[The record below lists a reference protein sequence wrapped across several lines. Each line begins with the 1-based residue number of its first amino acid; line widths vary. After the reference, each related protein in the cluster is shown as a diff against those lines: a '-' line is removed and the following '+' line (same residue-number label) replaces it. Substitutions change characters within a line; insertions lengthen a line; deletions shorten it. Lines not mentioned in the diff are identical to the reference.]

1 MAFASGG
8 NMRALITTKWAVLCA
23 SAISLA
29 GPALGDP
36 VADFYRGRT
45 ITIFAGTTS
54 GGTYDLYARAIAR
67 HLGPHL
73 PGAPTVIVQNMPGA
87 ASLVAAGHVYNVAPQ
102 DGTALA
108 GLASTL
114 PLQPMIDPVA
124 AQKIDPV
131 KINWLPSP
139 SDYGVVMLVR
149 GDFPVKT
156 MADMEH
162 RETTMA
168 TISPGM
174 LPAVLAATT
183 NAVLGA
189 RIKSINGHPDI
200 ASALLA
206 LDRGEIDGYPTV
218 PYDLIRRT
226 YAKKVEEGKYRV
238 VLQFGA
244 EKSPDF
250 PDVPLATDLVT
261 TPEDRQLLDL
271 AMGSLKTGY
280 TFMMGPKVPSERVLA
295 MRKAFMEVFADPKFL
310 ADAEKATL
318 NVAPISGEKIEEM
331 IKQAY
336 ATPAPV
342 IARLRAIYMQG
353 R

>member
-1 MAFASGG
+1 MPATI
-8 NMRALITTKWAVLCA
+8 LTKWAA
-23 SAISLA
+23 MGAAAISLM
-29 GPALGDP
+29 GPALADP
-36 VADFYRGRT
+36 IADFYRGRT
-45 ITIFAGTTS
+45 VTVFAGTTA
-54 GGTYDLYARAIAR
+54 GGTYDLYARTIAR
-67 HLGPHL
+67 HLGAHL
-73 PGAPTVIVQNMPGA
+73 PGSPTVIVQNMPGA

-102 DGTALA
+102 DGTAMA

-114 PLQPMIDPVA
+114 PLQPLIDPTA

-149 GDFPVKT
+149 GDFAVKS
-156 MADMEH
+156 MADMKT
-162 RETTMA
+162 RETAMG

-183 NAVLGA
+183 NAVLGS

-218 PYDLIRRT
+218 PYDLIKRT

-244 EKSPDF
+244 VKSPDF
-250 PDVPLATDLVT
+250 PDAPLVT
-261 TPEDRQLLDL
+261 ELITSPEDRMLMDL
-271 AMGSLKTGY
+271 VLGPLKTGY
-280 TFMMGPKVPSERVLA
+280 TFMMGPKVPKERALA
-295 MRKAFMEVFADPKFL
+295 MRRAFMDTFADPRFL
-310 ADAEKATL
+310 ADAERATL
-318 NVAPISGEKIEEM
+318 NIAPISGERIEEM
-331 IKQAY
+331 IRQAY
-336 ATPAPV
+336 ASPAPV
-342 IARLRAIYMQG
+342 IARLRAIYQQG

>member
-1 MAFASGG
+1 MPATI
-8 NMRALITTKWAVLCA
+8 LTKWAA
-23 SAISLA
+23 MGAAAMSLI
-29 GPALGDP
+29 GPALADP
-36 VADFYRGRT
+36 IADFYRGKT
-45 ITIFAGTTS
+45 VTVFAGTTA
-54 GGTYDLYARAIAR
+54 GGTYDLYARTIAR

-73 PGAPTVIVQNMPGA
+73 PGSPTVIVQNMPGA

-114 PLQPMIDPVA
+114 PLQPLIDPAA

-149 GDFPVKT
+149 GDFAVKS
-156 MADMEH
+156 MAYIKT
-162 RETTMA
+162 RETTMG

-183 NAVLGA
+183 NAVLGS

-218 PYDLIRRT
+218 PYDLIKRT

-244 EKSPDF
+244 VKSPDF
-250 PDVPLATDLVT
+250 PDAPLVT
-261 TPEDRQLLDL
+261 ELITSPEDRMLMDL
-271 AMGSLKTGY
+271 VLGPLKTGY
-280 TFMMGPKVPSERVLA
+280 TFMMGPKVPKERALA
-295 MRKAFMEVFADPKFL
+295 MRRAFMDTFADPRFL
-310 ADAEKATL
+310 ADAERATL
-318 NVAPISGEKIEEM
+318 NIAPISGERIEEM
-331 IKQAY
+331 IRQAY
-336 ATPAPV
+336 ASPAPV
-342 IARLRAIYMQG
+342 IARLRAIYLQG

>member
-1 MAFASGG
+1 MPATI
-8 NMRALITTKWAVLCA
+8 LTKWAA
-23 SAISLA
+23 MGAAAMSLM
-29 GPALGDP
+29 GPALADP
-36 VADFYRGRT
+36 IADFYRGRT
-45 ITIFAGTTS
+45 VTVFAGTTA
-54 GGTYDLYARAIAR
+54 GGTYDLYARTIAR
-67 HLGPHL
+67 HLGAHL
-73 PGAPTVIVQNMPGA
+73 PGSPTVIVQNMPGA

-114 PLQPMIDPVA
+114 PLQPLIDPTA

-149 GDFPVKT
+149 GDFAVKS
-156 MADMEH
+156 MADMKT
-162 RETTMA
+162 RETAMG

-183 NAVLGA
+183 NAVLGS

-218 PYDLIRRT
+218 PYDLIKRT

-244 EKSPDF
+244 VKSPDF
-250 PDVPLATDLVT
+250 PDAPLVT
-261 TPEDRQLLDL
+261 ELITSPEDRMLMDL
-271 AMGSLKTGY
+271 VLGPLKTGY
-280 TFMMGPKVPSERVLA
+280 TFMMGPKVPKERALA
-295 MRKAFMEVFADPKFL
+295 MRRAFMDTFADPRFL
-310 ADAEKATL
+310 TDAERATL
-318 NVAPISGEKIEEM
+318 NIAPISGERIEEM
-331 IKQAY
+331 IRQAY
-336 ATPAPV
+336 ASPAPV
-342 IARLRAIYMQG
+342 IGRLRAIYQQG

>member
-1 MAFASGG
+1 MHWHI
-8 NMRALITTKWAVLCA
+8 LIKWAALGA
-23 SAISLA
+23 AAMDFI
-29 GPALGDP
+29 GPAVADP
-36 VADFYRGRT
+36 VADFYRGKT
-45 ITIFAGTTS
+45 VTVFAGTTA
-54 GGTYDLYARAIAR
+54 GGTYDLYARTIAR
-67 HLGPHL
+67 HLGAHL

-114 PLQPMIDPVA
+114 PLQPLIDPAA

-149 GDFPVKT
+149 GDFAVKNV
-156 MADMEH
+156 ADMMT
-162 RETTMA
+162 RETTMG

-183 NAVLGA
+183 NAVLGS

-218 PYDLIRRT
+218 PYDLIKRT

-244 EKSPDF
+244 VKSPDF
-250 PDVPLATDLVT
+250 PDAPLVT
-261 TPEDRQLLDL
+261 ELITSPEDRMLMDL
-271 AMGSLKTGY
+271 VLGPLKTGY
-280 TFMMGPKVPSERVLA
+280 TFMMGPKVPKERALA
-295 MRKAFMEVFADPKFL
+295 MRRAFMDTFADPRFL
-310 ADAEKATL
+310 ADAERATL
-318 NVAPISGEKIEEM
+318 NIAPISGERIEEM
-331 IKQAY
+331 IRQAY
-336 ATPAPV
+336 ASPAPV
-342 IARLRAIYMQG
+342 IARLRAIYLQG

>member
-1 MAFASGG
+1 MPATI
-8 NMRALITTKWAVLCA
+8 LTKWAA
-23 SAISLA
+23 MGAAAMSLM
-29 GPALGDP
+29 GPALADP
-36 VADFYRGRT
+36 IADFYRGRT
-45 ITIFAGTTS
+45 VTVFAGTTA
-54 GGTYDLYARAIAR
+54 GGTYDLYARTIAR
-67 HLGPHL
+67 HLGAHL
-73 PGAPTVIVQNMPGA
+73 PGSPTVIVQNMPGA

-114 PLQPMIDPVA
+114 PLQPLIDPTA

-149 GDFPVKT
+149 GDFAVKS
-156 MADMEH
+156 MADMKT
-162 RETTMA
+162 RETAMG

-183 NAVLGA
+183 NAVLGS

-218 PYDLIRRT
+218 PYDLIKRT

-244 EKSPDF
+244 VKSPDF
-250 PDVPLATDLVT
+250 PDAPLVT
-261 TPEDRQLLDL
+261 ELITSPEDRMLMDL
-271 AMGSLKTGY
+271 VLGPLKTGY
-280 TFMMGPKVPSERVLA
+280 TFMMGPKVPKERALA
-295 MRKAFMEVFADPKFL
+295 MRKAFMDTFADPKFL
-310 ADAEKATL
+310 ADAERATL
-318 NVAPISGEKIEEM
+318 NIAPISGERIEEM
-331 IKQAY
+331 IRQAY
-336 ATPAPV
+336 ASPAPV
-342 IARLRAIYMQG
+342 IARLRAIYQQG

>member
-1 MAFASGG
+1 MSAT
-8 NMRALITTKWAVLCA
+8 ITTKWA
-23 SAISLA
+23 AIGAAAMCLVT
-29 GPALGDP
+29 PALADP
-36 VADFYRGRT
+36 IADFYRGRT
-45 ITIFAGTTS
+45 VTVFIGSTA
-54 GGTYDLYARAIAR
+54 GGTYDLYSRTIAR

-114 PLQPMIDPVA
+114 PLQPLIDPVA

-156 MADMEH
+156 MADMAS

-183 NAVLGA
+183 KATLGA
-189 RIKSINGHPDI
+189 KIKSINGHPDI

-218 PYDLIRRT
+218 PYDLIKRT
-226 YAKKVEEGKYRV
+226 YAKKIEEGKYRV

-250 PDVPLATDLVT
+250 PDAPLVTDLVT
-261 TPEDRQLLDL
+261 SPDDRQLLDL
-271 AMGSLKTGY
+271 VLGPLKTGY
-280 TFMMGPKVPSERVLA
+280 AFMMEPKVPKERAQA
-295 MRKAFMEVFADPKFL
+295 MRQAFMDTFADPKFL
-310 ADAEKATL
+310 ADAERATL
-318 NVAPISGEKIEEM
+318 NIAPISGERIEEM
-331 IKQAY
+331 IKAAY
-336 ATPAPV
+336 AAPAPV
-342 IARLRAIYMQG
+342 IARLRAIYMQD

>member
-1 MAFASGG
+1 MPATI
-8 NMRALITTKWAVLCA
+8 LTKWAA
-23 SAISLA
+23 MGAAAMSLM
-29 GPALGDP
+29 GPALADP
-36 VADFYRGRT
+36 IADFYRGRT
-45 ITIFAGTTS
+45 VTVFAGTTA
-54 GGTYDLYARAIAR
+54 GGTYDLYARTIAR
-67 HLGPHL
+67 HLGAHL
-73 PGAPTVIVQNMPGA
+73 PGSPTVIVQNMPGA

-102 DGTALA
+102 DGTAMA

-114 PLQPMIDPVA
+114 PLQPLIDPTA

-149 GDFPVKT
+149 GDFAVKS
-156 MADMEH
+156 MADMKT
-162 RETTMA
+162 RETAMG

-183 NAVLGA
+183 NAVLGS

-218 PYDLIRRT
+218 PYDLIKRT

-244 EKSPDF
+244 VKSPDF
-250 PDVPLATDLVT
+250 PDAPLVT
-261 TPEDRQLLDL
+261 ELITSPEDRMLMDL
-271 AMGSLKTGY
+271 VLGPLKTGY
-280 TFMMGPKVPSERVLA
+280 TFMMGPKVPKERALA
-295 MRKAFMEVFADPKFL
+295 MRKAFMDTFADPKFL
-310 ADAEKATL
+310 ADAERATL
-318 NVAPISGEKIEEM
+318 NIAPISGERIEEM
-331 IKQAY
+331 IRQAY
-336 ATPAPV
+336 ASPAPV
-342 IARLRAIYMQG
+342 IARLRAIYQQG

>member
-1 MAFASGG
+1 
-8 NMRALITTKWAVLCA
+8 MRTPFMSFGMTFCA
-23 SAISLA
+23 AAISLA
-29 GPALGDP
+29 APALTDP
-36 VADFYRGRT
+36 VADFYRGKT
-45 ITIFAGTTS
+45 VTIFAGTTA
-54 GGTYDLYARAIAR
+54 GGTYDLYARAIGR
-67 HLGPHL
+67 HLGAHL
-73 PGAPTVIVQNMPGA
+73 PGSPNVIVQNMPGA

-102 DGTALA
+102 DGTAIA

-114 PLQPMIDPVA
+114 PLQPLIDPNA

-149 GDFPVKT
+149 GDFPVKKVL
-156 MADMEH
+156 DMKDY
-162 RETTMA
+162 ETAMA

-183 NAVLGA
+183 NATLGA
-189 RIKSINGHPDI
+189 KIKSINGHPDI

-250 PDVPLATDLVT
+250 PDVPLATELVT
-261 TPEDRQLLDL
+261 SPQDRQLLDL

-280 TFMMGPKVPSERVLA
+280 TFMMGPKVPKERALA

-318 NVAPISGEKIEEM
+318 NIAPISGERIEEM
-331 IKQAY
+331 IRQAY
-336 ATPAPV
+336 ATPTPV
-342 IARLRAIYMQG
+342 IERLRAIYLQG

>member
-149 GDFPVKT
+149 GDFPVKN

>member
-1 MAFASGG
+1 MQGHI
-8 NMRALITTKWAVLCA
+8 LTKWAAMGAVA
-23 SAISLA
+23 VSLMGTA
-29 GPALGDP
+29 QADP
-36 VADFYRGRT
+36 IADFYRGRT
-45 ITIFAGTTS
+45 VTVFAGSTA
-54 GGTYDLYARAIAR
+54 GGTYDLYARTIAR
-67 HLGPHL
+67 HLGAHL

-102 DGTALA
+102 DGTAMA

-114 PLQPMIDPVA
+114 PLQPLIDPNA

-149 GDFPVKT
+149 GDFPVKN
-156 MADMEH
+156 MADMKV
-162 RETTMA
+162 RETTMG

-183 NAVLGA
+183 NATLGA
-189 RIKSINGHPDI
+189 KIKSINGHPDI

-218 PYDLIRRT
+218 PYDLIKRT
-226 YAKKVEEGKYRV
+226 YAKKIEEGKYRV
-238 VLQFGA
+238 VLQFA
-244 EKSPDF
+244 AVKSPDF
-250 PDVPLATDLVT
+250 PDAPLVT
-261 TPEDRQLLDL
+261 ELINSPEDRLLMDL
-271 AMGSLKTGY
+271 VLGPLKTGY
-280 TFMMGPKVPSERVLA
+280 TFMMGPKVPTERTLA
-295 MRKAFMEVFADPKFL
+295 MRKAFMDTFADPKFL
-310 ADAEKATL
+310 ADAERATL
-318 NVAPISGEKIEEM
+318 NIAPISGERIEEM
-331 IKQAY
+331 IKEAY
-336 ATPAPV
+336 ASPAPV

>member
-1 MAFASGG
+1 MQG
-8 NMRALITTKWAVLCA
+8 RILTKWAA
-23 SAISLA
+23 MGAAAMSLM
-29 GPALGDP
+29 GPAQADP
-36 VADFYRGRT
+36 IADFYRGRT
-45 ITIFAGTTS
+45 VTVFAGSTA
-54 GGTYDLYARAIAR
+54 GGTYDLYARTIAR
-67 HLGPHL
+67 HLGAHL

-102 DGTALA
+102 DGTAMA

-114 PLQPMIDPVA
+114 PLQPLIDPTA

-149 GDFPVKT
+149 GDFPVKN
-156 MADMEH
+156 MADMQT
-162 RETTMA
+162 RETTMG

-183 NAVLGA
+183 NVTLGSK
-189 RIKSINGHPDI
+189 IKSINGHPDI

-218 PYDLIRRT
+218 PYDLIKPT
-226 YAKKVEEGKYRV
+226 YAKKIEEGKYRV
-238 VLQFGA
+238 VLQFA
-244 EKSPDF
+244 AVKSPDF
-250 PDVPLATDLVT
+250 PDAPLVT
-261 TPEDRQLLDL
+261 ELINSPEDRLLMDL
-271 AMGSLKTGY
+271 VLGPLKTGY
-280 TFMMGPKVPSERVLA
+280 TFMMGPKVPKERTLA
-295 MRKAFMEVFADPKFL
+295 MRKAFMDTFADPKFR
-310 ADAEKATL
+310 ADAERATL
-318 NVAPISGEKIEEM
+318 NIAPISGERIEEM
-331 IKQAY
+331 IKEAY
-336 ATPAPV
+336 AAPAPV

>member
-1 MAFASGG
+1 
-8 NMRALITTKWAVLCA
+8 MRALITTKWAVLCA

>member
-149 GDFPVKT
+149 GDFPVKN

-189 RIKSINGHPDI
+189 RIKSINGHPEI

-218 PYDLIRRT
+218 PNDLIRRT

-318 NVAPISGEKIEEM
+318 NIAPISGEKIEEM

>member
-1 MAFASGG
+1 MHGHI
-8 NMRALITTKWAVLCA
+8 LIKWAALGA
-23 SAISLA
+23 AAISFI
-29 GPALGDP
+29 GPAIADP
-36 VADFYRGRT
+36 IADFYRGRT
-45 ITIFAGTTS
+45 VTVFAGTTA
-54 GGTYDLYARAIAR
+54 GGTYDLYARTIAR
-67 HLGPHL
+67 HLGAHL
-73 PGAPTVIVQNMPGA
+73 PGSPTVIVQNMPGA

-114 PLQPMIDPVA
+114 PLQPLIDPAA
-124 AQKIDPV
+124 AQRIDPV

-149 GDFPVKT
+149 GDFAVKNV
-156 MADMEH
+156 ADMTT
-162 RETTMA
+162 RETAMG

-183 NAVLGA
+183 NAVLGS

-218 PYDLIRRT
+218 PYDLIKRT

-244 EKSPDF
+244 VKSPDF
-250 PDVPLATDLVT
+250 PDAPLVT
-261 TPEDRQLLDL
+261 ELITSPEDRMLMDL
-271 AMGSLKTGY
+271 VLGPLKTGY
-280 TFMMGPKVPSERVLA
+280 TFMMGPKVPKERALA
-295 MRKAFMEVFADPKFL
+295 MRRAFMDTFVDPKFL
-310 ADAEKATL
+310 ADAERATL
-318 NVAPISGEKIEEM
+318 NIAPISGERIEEM
-331 IKQAY
+331 IRQAY
-336 ATPAPV
+336 ASPAPV
-342 IARLRAIYMQG
+342 IARLRAIYLQG

>member
-1 MAFASGG
+1 MSATI
-8 NMRALITTKWAVLCA
+8 MTKWAAIGVAAA
-23 SAISLA
+23 SLM
-29 GPALGDP
+29 GPALADP
-36 VADFYRGRT
+36 IADFYRGRT
-45 ITIFAGTTS
+45 VTVFAGSTA
-54 GGTYDLYARAIAR
+54 GGTYDLYARTIAR
-67 HLGPHL
+67 HLGAHL

-102 DGTALA
+102 DGTAMA

-114 PLQPMIDPVA
+114 PLQPLIDPTA

-149 GDFPVKT
+149 GDFPVKS
-156 MADMEH
+156 MADMKT
-162 RETTMA
+162 RETTMG

-183 NAVLGA
+183 NAVLGS

-218 PYDLIRRT
+218 PYDLIKRT

-244 EKSPDF
+244 VKSPDF
-250 PDVPLATDLVT
+250 PDAPLVT
-261 TPEDRQLLDL
+261 ELITSPEDRMLMDL
-271 AMGSLKTGY
+271 VLGPLKTGY
-280 TFMMGPKVPSERVLA
+280 TFMMGPKVPKERALA
-295 MRKAFMEVFADPKFL
+295 MRKAFMDTFADPKFL
-310 ADAEKATL
+310 ADAERATL
-318 NVAPISGEKIEEM
+318 NIAPITGERIEEM
-331 IKQAY
+331 INAAY
-336 ATPAPV
+336 ASPAPV
-342 IARLRAIYMQG
+342 IDRLRAIYQQG

>member
-1 MAFASGG
+1 MPATI
-8 NMRALITTKWAVLCA
+8 LTKWAAMGVA
-23 SAISLA
+23 AMSIV
-29 GPALGDP
+29 GPALADP
-36 VADFYRGRT
+36 IADFYRGRT
-45 ITIFAGTTS
+45 VTVFAGTTA
-54 GGTYDLYARAIAR
+54 GGTYDLYARTIAR
-67 HLGPHL
+67 HLGAHL
-73 PGAPTVIVQNMPGA
+73 PGSPTVIVQNMPGA

-114 PLQPMIDPVA
+114 PLQPLIDPAA

-149 GDFPVKT
+149 GDFAVKNV
-156 MADMEH
+156 ADMMT
-162 RETTMA
+162 RETAMG

-183 NAVLGA
+183 NAVLGS

-218 PYDLIRRT
+218 PYDLIKRT

-244 EKSPDF
+244 VKSPDF
-250 PDVPLATDLVT
+250 PDAPLATDLVT
-261 TPEDRQLLDL
+261 SPEDRQLLDL
-271 AMGSLKTGY
+271 VLGPLKTGY
-280 TFMMGPKVPSERVLA
+280 TFMMGPKVPKERALA
-295 MRKAFMEVFADPKFL
+295 MRKAFMDTFADPKFL
-310 ADAEKATL
+310 ADAERATL
-318 NVAPISGEKIEEM
+318 NIAPISGERIEEM
-331 IKQAY
+331 IRQAY
-336 ATPAPV
+336 ASPAPV
-342 IARLRAIYMQG
+342 IARLRAIYLQG

>member
-1 MAFASGG
+1 MPATI
-8 NMRALITTKWAVLCA
+8 LTKWAA
-23 SAISLA
+23 MGAAAMSLM
-29 GPALGDP
+29 GPALADP
-36 VADFYRGRT
+36 IAEFYRGRT
-45 ITIFAGTTS
+45 VTVFAGTTA
-54 GGTYDLYARAIAR
+54 GGTYDLYARTIAR
-67 HLGPHL
+67 HLGAHL
-73 PGAPTVIVQNMPGA
+73 PGSPTVIVQNMPGA

-114 PLQPMIDPVA
+114 PLQPLIDPTA

-149 GDFPVKT
+149 GDFAVKS
-156 MADMEH
+156 MADMKT
-162 RETTMA
+162 RETAMG

-183 NAVLGA
+183 NAVLGS

-218 PYDLIRRT
+218 PYDLIKRT

-244 EKSPDF
+244 VKSPDF
-250 PDVPLATDLVT
+250 PDAPLVT
-261 TPEDRQLLDL
+261 ELITSPEDRMLMDL
-271 AMGSLKTGY
+271 VLGPLKTGY
-280 TFMMGPKVPSERVLA
+280 TFMMGPKVPKERALA
-295 MRKAFMEVFADPKFL
+295 MRKAFMDTFADPKFL
-310 ADAEKATL
+310 ADAERATL
-318 NVAPISGEKIEEM
+318 NIAPISGERIEEM
-331 IKQAY
+331 IRQAY
-336 ATPAPV
+336 ASPAPV
-342 IARLRAIYMQG
+342 IARLRAIYQQG

>member
-1 MAFASGG
+1 MPATI
-8 NMRALITTKWAVLCA
+8 LTKWAA
-23 SAISLA
+23 MGAAAMSLM
-29 GPALGDP
+29 GPALADP
-36 VADFYRGRT
+36 IAEFYRGRT
-45 ITIFAGTTS
+45 VTVFAGTTA
-54 GGTYDLYARAIAR
+54 GGTYDLYARTIAR
-67 HLGPHL
+67 HLGAHL
-73 PGAPTVIVQNMPGA
+73 PGSPTVIVQNMPGA

-114 PLQPMIDPVA
+114 PLQPLIDPTA

-149 GDFPVKT
+149 GDFAVKS
-156 MADMEH
+156 MADMKT
-162 RETTMA
+162 RETAMG

-183 NAVLGA
+183 NAVLGS

-218 PYDLIRRT
+218 PYDLIKRT

-244 EKSPDF
+244 VKSPDF
-250 PDVPLATDLVT
+250 PDAPLVT
-261 TPEDRQLLDL
+261 ELITSPEDRMLMDL
-271 AMGSLKTGY
+271 VLGPLKTGY
-280 TFMMGPKVPSERVLA
+280 TFMMGPKVPKERALA
-295 MRKAFMEVFADPKFL
+295 MRKAFMDTFADPRFL
-310 ADAEKATL
+310 ADAERATL
-318 NVAPISGEKIEEM
+318 NIAPISGERIEEM
-331 IKQAY
+331 IRQAY
-336 ATPAPV
+336 ASPAPV
-342 IARLRAIYMQG
+342 IARLRAIYQQG

>member
-1 MAFASGG
+1 MPATI
-8 NMRALITTKWAVLCA
+8 LTKWAALGATAV
-23 SAISLA
+23 SLM
-29 GPALGDP
+29 GPALADP
-36 VADFYRGRT
+36 ISDFYRGKT
-45 ITIFAGTTS
+45 VTVFAGTTA
-54 GGTYDLYARAIAR
+54 GGTYDLYARTIAR
-67 HLGPHL
+67 HLGAHL

-87 ASLVAAGHVYNVAPQ
+87 ASLLAAGHVYNVAPQ

-114 PLQPMIDPVA
+114 PLQPLIDPAA

-149 GDFPVKT
+149 GDFAARNV
-156 MADMEH
+156 ADMKT
-162 RETTMA
+162 RETTMG

-183 NAVLGA
+183 NAVLGS

-218 PYDLIRRT
+218 PYDLIKRT

-238 VLQFGA
+238 VLQFA
-244 EKSPDF
+244 AVKSPDF
-250 PDVPLATDLVT
+250 PDAPLATDLVT
-261 TPEDRQLLDL
+261 SPEDRQLLDL
-271 AMGSLKTGY
+271 VLGPLKTGY
-280 TFMMGPKVPSERVLA
+280 TFMMGPRVPKERALA
-295 MRKAFMEVFADPKFL
+295 MRRAFMDTFADPKFL
-310 ADAEKATL
+310 ADAERATL
-318 NVAPISGEKIEEM
+318 NIAPISGERIEEM
-331 IKQAY
+331 IREAY
-336 ATPAPV
+336 ASPAPV
-342 IARLRAIYMQG
+342 IARLRAIYLQG

>member
-1 MAFASGG
+1 MPGTF
-8 NMRALITTKWAVLCA
+8 MTKWGAVGA
-23 SAISLA
+23 AAMSLM
-29 GPALGDP
+29 GPALADP
-36 VADFYRGRT
+36 IADFYRGRT
-45 ITIFAGTTS
+45 VTVFAGSTA
-54 GGTYDLYARAIAR
+54 GGTYDLYARTIAR
-67 HLGPHL
+67 HLGAHL

-102 DGTALA
+102 DGTAMA

-114 PLQPMIDPVA
+114 PLQPLIDPTA

-149 GDFPVKT
+149 GDFAVKS
-156 MADMEH
+156 MADMKT
-162 RETTMA
+162 RETAMG

-183 NAVLGA
+183 NAVLGS

-218 PYDLIRRT
+218 PYDLIKRT

-244 EKSPDF
+244 VKSPDF
-250 PDVPLATDLVT
+250 PDAPLVT
-261 TPEDRQLLDL
+261 ELITSPEDRMLMDL
-271 AMGSLKTGY
+271 VLGPLKTGY
-280 TFMMGPKVPSERVLA
+280 TFMMGPKVPKERALA
-295 MRKAFMEVFADPKFL
+295 MRKAFMDTFADPKFL
-310 ADAEKATL
+310 ADAERATL
-318 NVAPISGEKIEEM
+318 NIAPISGERIEEM
-331 IKQAY
+331 IGQAY
-336 ATPAPV
+336 ASPAPV

>member
-1 MAFASGG
+1 MPATI
-8 NMRALITTKWAVLCA
+8 LTKWAA
-23 SAISLA
+23 MGAAAMSLI
-29 GPALGDP
+29 GPALADP
-36 VADFYRGRT
+36 IADFYRGRT
-45 ITIFAGTTS
+45 VTVFAGTTA
-54 GGTYDLYARAIAR
+54 GGTYDLYARTIAR
-67 HLGPHL
+67 HLGAHL
-73 PGAPTVIVQNMPGA
+73 PGSPTVIVQNMPGA

-114 PLQPMIDPVA
+114 PLQPLIDPAA

-149 GDFPVKT
+149 GDFAVKNV
-156 MADMEH
+156 ADMMT
-162 RETTMA
+162 RETVMG

-183 NAVLGA
+183 NAVLGS

-218 PYDLIRRT
+218 PYDLIKRT

-244 EKSPDF
+244 VKSPDF
-250 PDVPLATDLVT
+250 PDAPLVT
-261 TPEDRQLLDL
+261 ELIASPEDRMLMDL
-271 AMGSLKTGY
+271 VLGPLKTGY
-280 TFMMGPKVPSERVLA
+280 TFMMGPKVPKERALA
-295 MRKAFMEVFADPKFL
+295 MRKAFMDTFADPKFL
-310 ADAEKATL
+310 ADAERATL
-318 NVAPISGEKIEEM
+318 NIAPIPGERIEEM
-331 IKQAY
+331 IRQAY
-336 ATPAPV
+336 ASPAPV
-342 IARLRAIYMQG
+342 IARLRAIYLQG

>member
-1 MAFASGG
+1 MPATI
-8 NMRALITTKWAVLCA
+8 LTKWAA
-23 SAISLA
+23 MGAAAISLM
-29 GPALGDP
+29 GPALADP
-36 VADFYRGRT
+36 IADFYRGRT
-45 ITIFAGTTS
+45 VTVFAGTTA
-54 GGTYDLYARAIAR
+54 GGTYDLYARTIAR
-67 HLGPHL
+67 HLGAHL
-73 PGAPTVIVQNMPGA
+73 PGSPTVIVQNMPGA

-102 DGTALA
+102 DGTAMA

-114 PLQPMIDPVA
+114 PLQPLIDPTA

-149 GDFPVKT
+149 GDFAVKS
-156 MADMEH
+156 MADMKT
-162 RETTMA
+162 RETAMG

-183 NAVLGA
+183 NAVLGS

-218 PYDLIRRT
+218 PYDLIKRT

-244 EKSPDF
+244 VKSPDF
-250 PDVPLATDLVT
+250 PDAPLVT
-261 TPEDRQLLDL
+261 ELITSPEDRMLMDL
-271 AMGSLKTGY
+271 VLGPLKTGY
-280 TFMMGPKVPSERVLA
+280 TFMMGPKVPKERALA
-295 MRKAFMEVFADPKFL
+295 MRKAFMDTFADPKFL
-310 ADAEKATL
+310 ADAERATL
-318 NVAPISGEKIEEM
+318 NIAPISGERIEEM
-331 IKQAY
+331 IRQAY
-336 ATPAPV
+336 ASPAPV
-342 IARLRAIYMQG
+342 IARLRAIYQQG

>member
-1 MAFASGG
+1 MPATI
-8 NMRALITTKWAVLCA
+8 LTKWAALGATAV
-23 SAISLA
+23 SLM
-29 GPALGDP
+29 GPALADP
-36 VADFYRGRT
+36 ISDFYRGKT
-45 ITIFAGTTS
+45 VTVFAGTTA
-54 GGTYDLYARAIAR
+54 GGTYDLYARTIAR
-67 HLGPHL
+67 HLGAHL

-114 PLQPMIDPVA
+114 PLQPLIDPAA

-149 GDFPVKT
+149 GDFAARNV
-156 MADMEH
+156 ADMKT
-162 RETTMA
+162 RETTMG

-183 NAVLGA
+183 NAVLGS

-218 PYDLIRRT
+218 PYDLIKRT

-238 VLQFGA
+238 VLQFA
-244 EKSPDF
+244 AVKSPDF
-250 PDVPLATDLVT
+250 PDAPLATDLVT
-261 TPEDRQLLDL
+261 SPEDRQLLDL
-271 AMGSLKTGY
+271 VLGPLKTGY
-280 TFMMGPKVPSERVLA
+280 TFMMGPKVPKERALA
-295 MRKAFMEVFADPKFL
+295 MRRAFMDTFADPKFL
-310 ADAEKATL
+310 ADAERATL
-318 NVAPISGEKIEEM
+318 NIAPISGERIEEM
-331 IKQAY
+331 IREAY
-336 ATPAPV
+336 ASPAPV
-342 IARLRAIYMQG
+342 IARLRAIYLQG

>member
-1 MAFASGG
+1 MPATI
-8 NMRALITTKWAVLCA
+8 LTKWAALGATAV
-23 SAISLA
+23 SLM
-29 GPALGDP
+29 GPALADP
-36 VADFYRGRT
+36 ISDFYRGKT
-45 ITIFAGTTS
+45 VTVFAGTTA
-54 GGTYDLYARAIAR
+54 GGTYDLYARTIAR
-67 HLGPHL
+67 HLGAHL

-114 PLQPMIDPVA
+114 PLQPLIDPAA

-149 GDFPVKT
+149 GDFAARNV
-156 MADMEH
+156 ADMKT
-162 RETTMA
+162 RETTMG

-183 NAVLGA
+183 NAVLGS

-218 PYDLIRRT
+218 PYDLIKRT

-238 VLQFGA
+238 VLQFA
-244 EKSPDF
+244 AVKSPDF
-250 PDVPLATDLVT
+250 PDAPLGTDLVT
-261 TPEDRQLLDL
+261 SPEDRQLLDL
-271 AMGSLKTGY
+271 VLGPLKTGY
-280 TFMMGPKVPSERVLA
+280 TFMMGPKVPKERALA
-295 MRKAFMEVFADPKFL
+295 MRRAFMDTFADPKFL
-310 ADAEKATL
+310 ADAERATL
-318 NVAPISGEKIEEM
+318 NIAPISGERIEEM
-331 IKQAY
+331 IREAY
-336 ATPAPV
+336 ASPAPV
-342 IARLRAIYMQG
+342 IARLRAIYLQG

>member
-1 MAFASGG
+1 MPATI
-8 NMRALITTKWAVLCA
+8 LTKWAA
-23 SAISLA
+23 MGAAAISLMD
-29 GPALGDP
+29 PALADP
-36 VADFYRGRT
+36 IADFYRGRT
-45 ITIFAGTTS
+45 VTVFAGTTA
-54 GGTYDLYARAIAR
+54 GGTYDLYARTIAR
-67 HLGPHL
+67 HLGAHL
-73 PGAPTVIVQNMPGA
+73 PGSPTVIVQNMPGA

-102 DGTALA
+102 DGTAMA

-114 PLQPMIDPVA
+114 PLQPLIDPTA

-149 GDFPVKT
+149 GDFAVKS
-156 MADMEH
+156 MADMTT
-162 RETTMA
+162 RETAMG

-183 NAVLGA
+183 NAVLGS

-218 PYDLIRRT
+218 PYDLIKRT

-244 EKSPDF
+244 VKSPDF
-250 PDVPLATDLVT
+250 PDAPLVT
-261 TPEDRQLLDL
+261 ELITSPEDRMLMDL
-271 AMGSLKTGY
+271 VLGPLKTGY
-280 TFMMGPKVPSERVLA
+280 TFMMGPKVPKERALA
-295 MRKAFMEVFADPKFL
+295 MRKAFMDTFADPKFL
-310 ADAEKATL
+310 ADAERATL
-318 NVAPISGEKIEEM
+318 NIAPISGERIEEM
-331 IKQAY
+331 IRQAY
-336 ATPAPV
+336 ASPAPV
-342 IARLRAIYMQG
+342 IARLRAIYQQG